1 MFKKTLLIFTFL
13 FISFLIIACNDK
25 PRTTV
30 TEELIIQNPTAESG
44 YLADTVQD
52 GTILHAWNWSMTTIE
67 SQIEEIAIAGFSTI
81 QISPMQPQKDYFG
94 IASWDSTWWKLYQPL
109 GFSIATK
116 NHTLGTKDDLASL
129 VTAADEYGI
138 KIIVD
143 IVANH
148 LAGGDNETLN
158 EDVLEYEPL
167 IYNQNLIRTDN
178 GYASDSSVFQV
189 TRGALGGFPDLMTE
203 SPVVQER
210 VLSLLKE
217 YVDVGVS
224 GFRFDAAKHI
234 ETPND
239 GEYAS
244 NFWPYVI
251 NGVNEYAEN
260 LGKDP
265 LYFYGEILNTPGTD
279 RSYEDY
285 LDYMSLTASST
296 SDSVRNAVISKNLS
310 SLLNTNYLPGVSPSK
325 TVLWAESHDNFAG
338 EFNSTKN
345 ISSSNITKTYVI
357 NASRKD
363 ATTLYFARPNSNTFI
378 GSIGSYDW
386 QSVEI
391 SEINRFHNYFIGA
404 DEYLHQSEADFFV
417 SERFI
422 NNKYGL
428 VIVDLNNTKEVK
440 DIEVMNIPDGA
451 YHDYISNTT
460 FFVEDSKISG
470 TIGDSG
476 VAVIY
481 NNPYQPK
488 PTAYVSDDG
497 LSGSFSATKT
507 VTIYSYNTTESYY
520 SINGGDRISFT
531 GNIDIELSHPLDN
544 AIVTLEIE
552 AYYEDFLLTKNYTY
566 LKSNVVITDIT
577 VSNIPSEFLDK
588 TLVAWVWADGEEGKW
603 AMGTLSGQSFNFDI
617 SPGDDYFLLVAFPEG
632 TTDFAW
638 ENKIKQTNDIEIVNV
653 DTYDGASLVWN

>member
-1 MFKKTLLIFTFL
+1 MFKKTLLALTFIFL
-13 FISFLIIACNDK
+13 SFLIIACNDK

-30 TEELIIQNPTAESG
+30 AEELIIQNPTAESG
-44 YLADTVQD
+44 YLADTVQN

-109 GFSIATK
+109 GFSIATE

-129 VTAADEYGI
+129 VTAANEYGI

-178 GYASDSSVFQV
+178 GYASDSSIFQV
-189 TRGALGGFPDLMTE
+189 TRGSLGGFPDLMTE
-203 SPVVQER
+203 SEVVQER

-234 ETPND
+234 ETPSD
-239 GEYAS
+239 GELAS
-244 NFWPYVI
+244 DFWPYVI
-251 NGVNEYAEN
+251 NGVNEYTEN

-296 SDSVRNAVISKNLS
+296 SDSIRNAVISKNLS
-310 SLLNTNYLPGVSPSK
+310 NLLNTNYLQGVNPSK

-345 ISSSNITKTYVI
+345 INSSNITKTYVI

-363 ATTLYFARPNSNTFI
+363 ATTLYFVRPNPNTFM

-386 QSVEI
+386 QSVEV
-391 SEINRFHNYFIGA
+391 SEINRFHNYFIGT
-404 DEYLHQSEADFFV
+404 DEYLHQNEEDFFIN
-417 SERFI
+417 ERFE

-440 DIEVMNIPDGA
+440 DIDVVNIPDGA

-497 LSGSFSATKT
+497 SSGSFTSTKT

-520 SINGGDRISFT
+520 SINGGDKISFT

-566 LKSNVVITDIT
+566 LKSNVVITNIT
-577 VSNIPSEFLDK
+577 VNNIPSEFLDK
-588 TLVAWVWADGEEGKW
+588 TLVAWVWAEGEEGKW
-603 AMGTLSGQSFNFDI
+603 VTGTLAEQSFNFDI

-632 TTDFAW
+632 TTDFTW
-638 ENKIKQTNDIEIVNV
+638 ENKIKQTNDIEIINA
-653 DTYDGASLVWN
+653 DTYDGSSLIWN